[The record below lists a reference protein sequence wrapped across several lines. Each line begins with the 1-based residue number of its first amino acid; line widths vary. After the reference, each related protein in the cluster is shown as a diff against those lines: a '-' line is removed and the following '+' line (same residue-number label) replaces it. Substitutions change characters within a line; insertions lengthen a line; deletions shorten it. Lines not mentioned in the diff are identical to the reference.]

1 MRIRYYNEN
10 LQKAQRWNELR
21 TDWVSAIDNSDS
33 GILQDLKD
41 LISSIGECRGVTT
54 SLAGSWSWYSDRR
67 NTPFDLVIIDEISK
81 ATPPEIVL
89 ALLLG
94 RRIVLVGDHKQLPPH
109 FDDPRKSNRD
119 DMESDEEDEYYRFEK
134 LATTALLEQLFKDA
148 DDSLKSTLTIQYR
161 MHRSIMHA
169 VNPHFMKINF
179 EAD

>member
-1 MRIRYYNEN
+1 EDKIRNMANIQESENNDHEATEASLRDIEQKINRINSRLKNENLRRNELMDSLPDNLRLKIEAILSDDAGSIEEYCNNWIEVHNDN

-41 LISSIGECRGVTT
+41 LYLQLVNVEGVTT
-54 SLAGSWSWYSDRR
+54 SLAGSWSWYSDRA

-94 RRIVLVGDHKQLPPH
+94 RRIVLVGDHK
-109 FDDPRKSNRD
+109 
-119 DMESDEEDEYYRFEK
+119 
-134 LATTALLEQLFKDA
+134 
-148 DDSLKSTLTIQYR
+148 
-161 MHRSIMHA
+161 
-169 VNPHFMKINF
+169 
-179 EAD
+179 